1 MAINSE
7 VIIWTCV
14 TVAVLVGI
22 CAIVLIAMSS
32 RNMKKNREAMRDLQ
46 GAIKVGAR
54 IMFAGGIYGK
64 IVKIKNDVIDVEI
77 NKSTVK
83 IFFKQPRK
91 VVDRAETE
99 SVCDLAD
106 CVLILAD
113 QLFTFLKFNIEQIVL
128 WRGVQVSLEQRLQ
141 RRT

>member
-1 MAINSE
+1 MIR
-7 VIIWTCV
+7 VCFGGFGFRLLFWH
-14 TVAVLVGI
+14 
-22 CAIVLIAMSS
+22 S
-32 RNMKKNREAMRDLQ
+32 RLAF
-46 GAIKVGAR
+46 V
-54 IMFAGGIYGK
+54 F
-64 IVKIKNDVIDVEI
+64 
-77 NKSTVK
+77 K

>member
-1 MAINSE
+1 M
-7 VIIWTCV
+7 
-14 TVAVLVGI
+14 AVLVFGCFSGI
-22 CAIVLIAMSS
+22 VAWRC
-32 RNMKKNREAMRDLQ
+32 
-46 GAIKVGAR
+46 
-54 IMFAGGIYGK
+54 
-64 IVKIKNDVIDVEI
+64 
-77 NKSTVK
+77 VK

-141 RRT
+141 RLSLIHI